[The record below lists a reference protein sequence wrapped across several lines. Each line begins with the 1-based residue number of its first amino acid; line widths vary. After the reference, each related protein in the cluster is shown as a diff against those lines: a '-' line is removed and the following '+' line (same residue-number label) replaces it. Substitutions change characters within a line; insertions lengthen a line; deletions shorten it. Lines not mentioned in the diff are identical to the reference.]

1 MFIGVASVWMGT
13 HFGPGVA
20 SGTQLNQY
28 YVGFGIP
35 GIVMTLVAMALLGFA
50 LYCSMEF
57 SRIYHA
63 YDYESWVTKLF
74 GNKYVVILF
83 DISFFVTIISARGR
97 QPQRDCHPASGL
109 LGHQL
114 LGGRRHS
121 HSRLHAAVRLRRGA
135 GAQELG
141 LHDVR
146 RRGRAA
152 AHHGAGHRRRRRDL
166 KGAVENQAANLGAD
180 MSASNWLKALWQAI
194 IYGSFQAT
202 IVANIASVADTL
214 PDRRE
219 SRRSAITGYIANT
232 GLLLILCMM
241 LFSFT
246 NVYKVTEEA
255 LPFYS
260 ILARLNM
267 GWLTT
272 VYIIVVFIA
281 VISTVVGFAFAGV
294 ARFGKYYRPQGKKQL
309 AHPVRDAAFVL
320 VLLAACA
327 AISQVGIYEP
337 RQVRLLAPRLHQPL
351 RYHPARPDTRRPQD
365 KQEVPQG
372 AQHRRPG
379 HRLITKCF
387 TSQICSKRESP
398 PASSG
403 GLFARRA

>member
-1 MFIGVASVWMGT
+1 MENTKKKGLPVFIGVASVWMGT

-83 DISFFVTIISARGR
+83 DISFFVTIISAAGGSLN
-97 QPQRDCHPASGL
+97 AIATL
-109 LGHQL
+109 LQDFWGINYWVGVGIVIVVSML
-114 LGGRRHS
+114 LCAFGAELVRKSSAYMMFVVVGV
-121 HSRLHAAVRLRRGA
+121 LLLIMALVIAAGDA
-135 GAQELG
+135 
-141 LHDVR
+141 
-146 RRGRAA
+146 
-152 AHHGAGHRRRRRDL
+152 DL

-219 SRRSAITGYIANT
+219 SRRAAITGYIANT

-246 NVYKVTEEA
+246 NVYAVTKEA

-260 ILARLNM
+260 ILARMDM

-327 AISQVGIYEP
+327 AISQVGIMNLVKYGYS
-337 RQVRLLAPRLHQPL
+337 LLGYINLFVIILPALIIGGRKISKKYLKEHNIDAPGI
-351 RYHPARPDTRRPQD
+351 D
-365 KQEVPQG
+365 
-372 AQHRRPG
+372 
-379 HRLITKCF
+379 
-387 TSQICSKRESP
+387 
-398 PASSG
+398 
-403 GLFARRA
+403 

>member
-1 MFIGVASVWMGT
+1 MENTKKKGLPVFIGVASVWMGT

-35 GIVMTLVAMALLGFA
+35 GIIMTLVAMALLGFA

-57 SRIYHA
+57 SRIYKA

-74 GNKYVVILF
+74 NNKYVVILF
-83 DISFFVTIISARGR
+83 DVSFFVTIISAAGGSLN
-97 QPQRDCHPASGL
+97 AIATL
-109 LGHQL
+109 LQDFWGINYWVGVGIVIVVSML
-114 LGGRRHS
+114 LCAFGAELVRKSSAYMMFVVVGV
-121 HSRLHAAVRLRRGA
+121 LLLIMALVIAAGDA
-135 GAQELG
+135 
-141 LHDVR
+141 
-146 RRGRAA
+146 
-152 AHHGAGHRRRRRDL
+152 DL

-219 SRRSAITGYIANT
+219 SRRAAITGYIANT
-232 GLLLILCMM
+232 GLLLVLCMM

-246 NVYKVTEEA
+246 NVYAVTNEA

-294 ARFGKYYRPQGKKQL
+294 ARFGKYYRPAGSKHL
-309 AHPVRDAAFVL
+309 AHPLRDALFVL

-327 AISQVGIYEP
+327 AISQVGIMNLVKYGYS
-337 RQVRLLAPRLHQPL
+337 LLGYINLFVIILPALILGGRKISKKYLKEHNIDAPG
-351 RYHPARPDTRRPQD
+351 
-365 KQEVPQG
+365 V
-372 AQHRRPG
+372 
-379 HRLITKCF
+379 
-387 TSQICSKRESP
+387 
-398 PASSG
+398 
-403 GLFARRA
+403 

>member
-1 MFIGVASVWMGT
+1 MENTKKKGLPVFIGVASVWMGT

-83 DISFFVTIISARGR
+83 DISFFVTIISAAGGSLN
-97 QPQRDCHPASGL
+97 AIATL
-109 LGHQL
+109 LQDFWGINYWVGVGIVIVVSML
-114 LGGRRHS
+114 LCAFGAELVRKSSAYMMFVVVGV
-121 HSRLHAAVRLRRGA
+121 LLLIMALVIAAGDA
-135 GAQELG
+135 
-141 LHDVR
+141 
-146 RRGRAA
+146 
-152 AHHGAGHRRRRRDL
+152 DL

-219 SRRSAITGYIANT
+219 SRRAAITGYIANT

-246 NVYKVTEEA
+246 NVYKVTEEP

-272 VYIIVVFIA
+272 VYIVVVFIA

-327 AISQVGIYEP
+327 AISQVGIMNLVKYGYS
-337 RQVRLLAPRLHQPL
+337 LLGYINLFVIILPALILGGRKISKKYLKEHNIDAPG
-351 RYHPARPDTRRPQD
+351 
-365 KQEVPQG
+365 V
-372 AQHRRPG
+372 
-379 HRLITKCF
+379 
-387 TSQICSKRESP
+387 
-398 PASSG
+398 
-403 GLFARRA
+403 

>member
-1 MFIGVASVWMGT
+1 MENTIKKGLPVFIGVASVWMGT

-35 GIVMTLVAMALLGFA
+35 GIIMTLVAMALLGFA

-57 SRIYHA
+57 SRIYKA

-74 GNKYVVILF
+74 NNKYVVILF
-83 DISFFVTIISARGR
+83 DVSFFVTIISAAGGSLN
-97 QPQRDCHPASGL
+97 AIATL
-109 LGHQL
+109 LQDFWGINYWVGVGIVIVVSML
-114 LGGRRHS
+114 LCAFGAELVRKSSAYMMFVVVGV
-121 HSRLHAAVRLRRGA
+121 LLLIMALVIAAGDA
-135 GAQELG
+135 
-141 LHDVR
+141 
-146 RRGRAA
+146 
-152 AHHGAGHRRRRRDL
+152 DL

-219 SRRSAITGYIANT
+219 SRRAAITGYIANT
-232 GLLLILCMM
+232 GLLLVLCMM

-246 NVYKVTEEA
+246 NVYAVTNED

-294 ARFGKYYRPQGKKQL
+294 ARFGKYYRPAGKKHL
-309 AHPVRDAAFVL
+309 AHPLRDALFVL

-327 AISQVGIYEP
+327 AISQVGIMNIVKYGYS
-337 RQVRLLAPRLHQPL
+337 LLGYINLFVIILPALIIGGRKISKKYLKEHNIDAPGI
-351 RYHPARPDTRRPQD
+351 D
-365 KQEVPQG
+365 
-372 AQHRRPG
+372 
-379 HRLITKCF
+379 
-387 TSQICSKRESP
+387 
-398 PASSG
+398 
-403 GLFARRA
+403 

>member
-1 MFIGVASVWMGT
+1 MENTKKKGLPVFIGVASVWMGT

-83 DISFFVTIISARGR
+83 DISFFVTIISAAGGSLN
-97 QPQRDCHPASGL
+97 AIATL
-109 LGHQL
+109 LQDFWGINYWVGVGIVIVVSML
-114 LGGRRHS
+114 LCAFGAELVRKSSAYMMFVVVGV
-121 HSRLHAAVRLRRGA
+121 LLLIMALVIAAGDA
-135 GAQELG
+135 
-141 LHDVR
+141 
-146 RRGRAA
+146 
-152 AHHGAGHRRRRRDL
+152 DL

-180 MSASNWLKALWQAI
+180 MGASNWLKALWQAI

-219 SRRSAITGYIANT
+219 SRRAAITGYIANT

-246 NVYKVTEEA
+246 NVYKVTEEP

-272 VYIIVVFIA
+272 VYIVVVFIA

-327 AISQVGIYEP
+327 AISQVGIMNLVKYGYS
-337 RQVRLLAPRLHQPL
+337 LLGYINLFVIILPALILGGRKISKKYLKEHNIDAPG
-351 RYHPARPDTRRPQD
+351 
-365 KQEVPQG
+365 V
-372 AQHRRPG
+372 
-379 HRLITKCF
+379 
-387 TSQICSKRESP
+387 
-398 PASSG
+398 
-403 GLFARRA
+403 

>member
-1 MFIGVASVWMGT
+1 MENTKKKGLPVFIGVASVWMGT

-57 SRIYHA
+57 SRIYKA

-74 GNKYVVILF
+74 NNKYVVILF
-83 DISFFVTIISARGR
+83 DVSFFVTIISAAGGSLN
-97 QPQRDCHPASGL
+97 AIATL
-109 LGHQL
+109 LQDFWGINYWVGVGIVIVVSML
-114 LGGRRHS
+114 LCAFGAELVRKSSAYMMFVVVGV
-121 HSRLHAAVRLRRGA
+121 LLLIMALVIAAGDA
-135 GAQELG
+135 
-141 LHDVR
+141 
-146 RRGRAA
+146 
-152 AHHGAGHRRRRRDL
+152 DL

-219 SRRSAITGYIANT
+219 SRRAAITGYIANT
-232 GLLLILCMM
+232 GLLLVLCMM

-246 NVYKVTEEA
+246 NVYAVTNEA

-267 GWLTT
+267 SWLTV

-294 ARFGKYYRPQGKKQL
+294 ASFGKYYRPADKKHL
-309 AHPVRDAAFVL
+309 AHPLRDALFVL

-327 AISQVGIYEP
+327 AISQVGIMNLVKYGYS
-337 RQVRLLAPRLHQPL
+337 LLGYINLFVIILPALIIGGRKISKKYLKEHNIDAPGI
-351 RYHPARPDTRRPQD
+351 D
-365 KQEVPQG
+365 
-372 AQHRRPG
+372 
-379 HRLITKCF
+379 
-387 TSQICSKRESP
+387 
-398 PASSG
+398 
-403 GLFARRA
+403 

>member
-1 MFIGVASVWMGT
+1 MENTKKKGLPVFIGVASVWMGT

-74 GNKYVVILF
+74 NNKYVVILF
-83 DISFFVTIISARGR
+83 DVSFFVTIISAAGGSLN
-97 QPQRDCHPASGL
+97 AIATL
-109 LGHQL
+109 LQDFWGINYWLGVGIVIVVSML
-114 LGGRRHS
+114 LCAFGAELVRKSSAYMMFVVVGV
-121 HSRLHAAVRLRRGA
+121 LLLIMALVIAAGDA
-135 GAQELG
+135 
-141 LHDVR
+141 
-146 RRGRAA
+146 
-152 AHHGAGHRRRRRDL
+152 DL

-219 SRRSAITGYIANT
+219 SRRAAITGYIANT
-232 GLLLILCMM
+232 GLLLVLCMM

-246 NVYKVTEEA
+246 NVYAVTNEA

-294 ARFGKYYRPQGKKQL
+294 ARFGKYYRPTGKKHL
-309 AHPVRDAAFVL
+309 AHPLRDALFVL

-327 AISQVGIYEP
+327 AISQVGIMNLVKYGYS
-337 RQVRLLAPRLHQPL
+337 LLGYINLFVIILPALIIGGRKISKKYLKEHNIDAPGI
-351 RYHPARPDTRRPQD
+351 D
-365 KQEVPQG
+365 
-372 AQHRRPG
+372 
-379 HRLITKCF
+379 
-387 TSQICSKRESP
+387 
-398 PASSG
+398 
-403 GLFARRA
+403 

>member
-1 MFIGVASVWMGT
+1 MENTKKKGLPVFIGVASVWMGT

-35 GIVMTLVAMALLGFA
+35 GIIMTLVAMALLGFA

-57 SRIYHA
+57 SRIYKA

-74 GNKYVVILF
+74 NNKYVVILF
-83 DISFFVTIISARGR
+83 DVSFFVTIISAAGGSLN
-97 QPQRDCHPASGL
+97 AIATL
-109 LGHQL
+109 LQDFWGINYWLGVGIVIVVSML
-114 LGGRRHS
+114 LCAFGAELVRKSSAYMMFVVVGV
-121 HSRLHAAVRLRRGA
+121 LLLIMALVIAAGDA
-135 GAQELG
+135 
-141 LHDVR
+141 
-146 RRGRAA
+146 
-152 AHHGAGHRRRRRDL
+152 DL

-219 SRRSAITGYIANT
+219 SRRAAITGYIANT
-232 GLLLILCMM
+232 GLLLVLCMM

-246 NVYKVTEEA
+246 NVYAVTNEA

-294 ARFGKYYRPQGKKQL
+294 ARFGKYYRPTGSKHL
-309 AHPVRDAAFVL
+309 AHPLRDALFVL

-327 AISQVGIYEP
+327 AISQVGIMNLVKYGYS
-337 RQVRLLAPRLHQPL
+337 LLGYINLFVIILPALILGGRKISKKYLKEHNIDAPGI
-351 RYHPARPDTRRPQD
+351 D
-365 KQEVPQG
+365 
-372 AQHRRPG
+372 
-379 HRLITKCF
+379 
-387 TSQICSKRESP
+387 
-398 PASSG
+398 
-403 GLFARRA
+403 

>member
-1 MFIGVASVWMGT
+1 MENTKKKGLPVFIGVASVWMGT

-83 DISFFVTIISARGR
+83 DISFFVTIISAAGGSLN
-97 QPQRDCHPASGL
+97 AIATL
-109 LGHQL
+109 LQDFWGINYWVGVGIVIVVSML
-114 LGGRRHS
+114 LCAFGAELVRKSSAYMMFVVVGV
-121 HSRLHAAVRLRRGA
+121 LLLIMALVIAAGDA
-135 GAQELG
+135 
-141 LHDVR
+141 
-146 RRGRAA
+146 
-152 AHHGAGHRRRRRDL
+152 DL

-294 ARFGKYYRPQGKKQL
+294 ARFGKYYRPQGKKHL
-309 AHPVRDAAFVL
+309 AHPVRDAIFVL

-327 AISQVGIYEP
+327 AISQVGIMKLVKYGYS
-337 RQVRLLAPRLHQPL
+337 LLGYINLPVIVLPALIIGGRKISKKYLKEHNIDAPGI
-351 RYHPARPDTRRPQD
+351 D
-365 KQEVPQG
+365 
-372 AQHRRPG
+372 
-379 HRLITKCF
+379 
-387 TSQICSKRESP
+387 
-398 PASSG
+398 
-403 GLFARRA
+403 

>member
-1 MFIGVASVWMGT
+1 MENTKKKGLPVFIGVASVWMGT

-83 DISFFVTIISARGR
+83 DISFFVTIISAAGGSLN
-97 QPQRDCHPASGL
+97 AIATL
-109 LGHQL
+109 LQDFWGINYWVGVGIVIVVSML
-114 LGGRRHS
+114 LCAFGAELVRKSSAYMMFVVVGV
-121 HSRLHAAVRLRRGA
+121 LLLIMALVIAAGDA
-135 GAQELG
+135 
-141 LHDVR
+141 
-146 RRGRAA
+146 
-152 AHHGAGHRRRRRDL
+152 DL

-219 SRRSAITGYIANT
+219 SRRAAITGYIANT
-232 GLLLILCMM
+232 GLLLVLCMM

-246 NVYKVTEEA
+246 NVYAVTNEA

-260 ILARLNM
+260 ILDRLNM

-327 AISQVGIYEP
+327 AISQVGIMNLVKYGYS
-337 RQVRLLAPRLHQPL
+337 LLGYINLFVIILPALILGGRKISRKYLKEHNIDAPG
-351 RYHPARPDTRRPQD
+351 
-365 KQEVPQG
+365 V
-372 AQHRRPG
+372 
-379 HRLITKCF
+379 
-387 TSQICSKRESP
+387 
-398 PASSG
+398 
-403 GLFARRA
+403 

>member
-1 MFIGVASVWMGT
+1 MENTKKKGLPVFIGVASVWMGT

-83 DISFFVTIISARGR
+83 DISFFVTIISAAGGSLN
-97 QPQRDCHPASGL
+97 AIATL
-109 LGHQL
+109 LQDFWGINYWVGVGIVIVVSML
-114 LGGRRHS
+114 LCAFGAELVRKSSAYMMFVVVGV
-121 HSRLHAAVRLRRGA
+121 LLLIMALVIAAGDA
-135 GAQELG
+135 
-141 LHDVR
+141 
-146 RRGRAA
+146 
-152 AHHGAGHRRRRRDL
+152 DL

-219 SRRSAITGYIANT
+219 SRRAAITGYIANT

-246 NVYKVTEEA
+246 NVYAVTKEA

-327 AISQVGIYEP
+327 AISQVGIMNLVKYGYS
-337 RQVRLLAPRLHQPL
+337 LLGYINLFVIILPALILGGRKISKKYLKEHNIDAPGI
-351 RYHPARPDTRRPQD
+351 D
-365 KQEVPQG
+365 
-372 AQHRRPG
+372 
-379 HRLITKCF
+379 
-387 TSQICSKRESP
+387 
-398 PASSG
+398 
-403 GLFARRA
+403 

>member
-1 MFIGVASVWMGT
+1 M
-13 HFGPGVA
+13 
-20 SGTQLNQY
+20 
-28 YVGFGIP
+28 
-35 GIVMTLVAMALLGFA
+35 
-50 LYCSMEF
+50 
-57 SRIYHA
+57 
-63 YDYESWVTKLF
+63 
-74 GNKYVVILF
+74 
-83 DISFFVTIISARGR
+83 
-97 QPQRDCHPASGL
+97 
-109 LGHQL
+109 
-114 LGGRRHS
+114 
-121 HSRLHAAVRLRRGA
+121 
-135 GAQELG
+135 
-141 LHDVR
+141 
-146 RRGRAA
+146 
-152 AHHGAGHRRRRRDL
+152 
-166 KGAVENQAANLGAD
+166 ENQAANLGAD

-327 AISQVGIYEP
+327 AISQVGIMNLVKYGYS
-337 RQVRLLAPRLHQPL
+337 LLGYINLFVIILPALILGGRKISKKYLKEHNIDAPGI
-351 RYHPARPDTRRPQD
+351 D
-365 KQEVPQG
+365 
-372 AQHRRPG
+372 
-379 HRLITKCF
+379 
-387 TSQICSKRESP
+387 
-398 PASSG
+398 
-403 GLFARRA
+403 

>member
-1 MFIGVASVWMGT
+1 MENTKKKGLPVFIGVASVWMGT

-35 GIVMTLVAMALLGFA
+35 GIIMTLVAMALLGFA

-83 DISFFVTIISARGR
+83 DISFFVTIISAAGGSLN
-97 QPQRDCHPASGL
+97 AIATL
-109 LGHQL
+109 LQDFWGINYWVGVGIVIVVSML
-114 LGGRRHS
+114 LCAFGAELVRKSSAYMMFVVVGV
-121 HSRLHAAVRLRRGA
+121 LLLIMALVIAAGDA
-135 GAQELG
+135 
-141 LHDVR
+141 
-146 RRGRAA
+146 
-152 AHHGAGHRRRRRDL
+152 DL

-219 SRRSAITGYIANT
+219 SRRAAITGYIANT

-246 NVYKVTEEA
+246 NVYAVTKEA

-272 VYIIVVFIA
+272 VYIVVVFIA

-327 AISQVGIYEP
+327 AISQVGIMNLVKYGYS
-337 RQVRLLAPRLHQPL
+337 LLGYINLFVIILPALILGGRKISKKYLKEHNIDAPG
-351 RYHPARPDTRRPQD
+351 
-365 KQEVPQG
+365 V
-372 AQHRRPG
+372 
-379 HRLITKCF
+379 
-387 TSQICSKRESP
+387 
-398 PASSG
+398 
-403 GLFARRA
+403 

>member
-1 MFIGVASVWMGT
+1 MENTKKKGLPVFIGVASVWMGT

-35 GIVMTLVAMALLGFA
+35 GIIMTLVAMALLGFA

-83 DISFFVTIISARGR
+83 DISFFVTIISAAGGSLN
-97 QPQRDCHPASGL
+97 AIATL
-109 LGHQL
+109 LQDFWGINYWVGVGIVIVVSML
-114 LGGRRHS
+114 LCAFGAELVRKSSAYMMFVVVGV
-121 HSRLHAAVRLRRGA
+121 LLLIMALVIAAGDA
-135 GAQELG
+135 
-141 LHDVR
+141 
-146 RRGRAA
+146 
-152 AHHGAGHRRRRRDL
+152 DL

-219 SRRSAITGYIANT
+219 SRRAAITGYIANT
-232 GLLLILCMM
+232 GLLLVLCMM

-246 NVYKVTEEA
+246 NVYAVTNEA

-267 GWLTT
+267 SWLTV

-294 ARFGKYYRPQGKKQL
+294 ARFGKYYRPAGKKHL
-309 AHPVRDAAFVL
+309 AHPLRDALFVL

-327 AISQVGIYEP
+327 AISQVGIMNIVKYGY
-337 RQVRLLAPRLHQPL
+337 QLLGYINLFVIVLPALIIGGRKISKKYLKEHNIDAPGI
-351 RYHPARPDTRRPQD
+351 D
-365 KQEVPQG
+365 
-372 AQHRRPG
+372 
-379 HRLITKCF
+379 
-387 TSQICSKRESP
+387 
-398 PASSG
+398 
-403 GLFARRA
+403 

>member
-1 MFIGVASVWMGT
+1 MENTKKKGLPVFIGVASVWMGT

-35 GIVMTLVAMALLGFA
+35 GIIMTLVAMALLGFA

-57 SRIYHA
+57 SRIYKA

-74 GNKYVVILF
+74 NNKYVVILF
-83 DISFFVTIISARGR
+83 DVSFFVTIISAAGGSLN
-97 QPQRDCHPASGL
+97 AIATL
-109 LGHQL
+109 LQDFWGINYWVGVGIVIVVSML
-114 LGGRRHS
+114 LCAFGAELVRKSSAYMMFVVVGV
-121 HSRLHAAVRLRRGA
+121 LLLIMALVIAAGDA
-135 GAQELG
+135 
-141 LHDVR
+141 
-146 RRGRAA
+146 
-152 AHHGAGHRRRRRDL
+152 DL

-219 SRRSAITGYIANT
+219 SRRAAITGYIANT

-327 AISQVGIYEP
+327 AISQVGIMNLVKYGYS
-337 RQVRLLAPRLHQPL
+337 LLGYINLFVIILPALILGGRKISKKYLKEHNIDAPGI
-351 RYHPARPDTRRPQD
+351 D
-365 KQEVPQG
+365 
-372 AQHRRPG
+372 
-379 HRLITKCF
+379 
-387 TSQICSKRESP
+387 
-398 PASSG
+398 
-403 GLFARRA
+403 

>member
-1 MFIGVASVWMGT
+1 MENTKKKGLPVFIGVASVWMGT

-35 GIVMTLVAMALLGFA
+35 GIIMTLVAMALLGFA

-83 DISFFVTIISARGR
+83 DISFFVTIISAAGGSLN
-97 QPQRDCHPASGL
+97 AIATL
-109 LGHQL
+109 LQDFWGINYWVGVGIVIVVSML
-114 LGGRRHS
+114 LCAFGAELVRKSSAYMMFVVVGV
-121 HSRLHAAVRLRRGA
+121 LLLIMALVIAAGDA
-135 GAQELG
+135 
-141 LHDVR
+141 
-146 RRGRAA
+146 
-152 AHHGAGHRRRRRDL
+152 DL

-219 SRRSAITGYIANT
+219 SKRAAITGYIANT
-232 GLLLILCMM
+232 GLLIILCMM

-327 AISQVGIYEP
+327 AISQVGIMNLVKYGYS
-337 RQVRLLAPRLHQPL
+337 LLGYINLFVIILPALILGGRKISKKYLKEHNIDAPG
-351 RYHPARPDTRRPQD
+351 
-365 KQEVPQG
+365 V
-372 AQHRRPG
+372 
-379 HRLITKCF
+379 
-387 TSQICSKRESP
+387 
-398 PASSG
+398 
-403 GLFARRA
+403 

>member
-1 MFIGVASVWMGT
+1 MENTKKKGLPVFIGVASVWMGT

-35 GIVMTLVAMALLGFA
+35 GIIMTLVAMALLGFA

-57 SRIYHA
+57 SRIYKA

-74 GNKYVVILF
+74 NNKYVVILF
-83 DISFFVTIISARGR
+83 DVSFFVTIISAAGGSLN
-97 QPQRDCHPASGL
+97 AIATL
-109 LGHQL
+109 LQDFWGINYWIGVGIVIVVSML
-114 LGGRRHS
+114 LCAFGAELVRKSSAYMMFVVVGV
-121 HSRLHAAVRLRRGA
+121 LLLIMALVIAAGDA
-135 GAQELG
+135 
-141 LHDVR
+141 
-146 RRGRAA
+146 
-152 AHHGAGHRRRRRDL
+152 DL

-219 SRRSAITGYIANT
+219 SRRAAITGYIANT
-232 GLLLILCMM
+232 GLLLVLCMM

-246 NVYKVTEEA
+246 NVYAVTNEA

-267 GWLTT
+267 SWLTV

-294 ARFGKYYRPQGKKQL
+294 ARFGKYYRPTGSKHL
-309 AHPVRDAAFVL
+309 AHPLRDALFVL

-327 AISQVGIYEP
+327 AISQVGIMNLVKYGYS
-337 RQVRLLAPRLHQPL
+337 LLGYINLFVIILPALIIGGRKISKKYLKEHNIDAPGI
-351 RYHPARPDTRRPQD
+351 D
-365 KQEVPQG
+365 
-372 AQHRRPG
+372 
-379 HRLITKCF
+379 
-387 TSQICSKRESP
+387 
-398 PASSG
+398 
-403 GLFARRA
+403 

>member
-1 MFIGVASVWMGT
+1 MENTKKKGLPVFIGVASVWMGT

-74 GNKYVVILF
+74 NNKYVVILF
-83 DISFFVTIISARGR
+83 DISFFVTIISAAGGSLN
-97 QPQRDCHPASGL
+97 AIATL
-109 LGHQL
+109 LQDFWGINYWVGVGIVIVVSML
-114 LGGRRHS
+114 LCAFGAELVRKSSAYMMFVVVGV
-121 HSRLHAAVRLRRGA
+121 LLLIMALVIAAGDA
-135 GAQELG
+135 
-141 LHDVR
+141 
-146 RRGRAA
+146 
-152 AHHGAGHRRRRRDL
+152 DL

-219 SRRSAITGYIANT
+219 SRRAAITGYIANT
-232 GLLLILCMM
+232 GLLLVLCMM

-246 NVYKVTEEA
+246 NVYAVTNEA

-267 GWLTT
+267 SWLTV

-294 ARFGKYYRPQGKKQL
+294 ARFGKYYRPTGKKHL
-309 AHPVRDAAFVL
+309 AHPLRDALFVL

-327 AISQVGIYEP
+327 AISQVGIMNLVKYGYS
-337 RQVRLLAPRLHQPL
+337 LLGYINLFVIILPALIIGGRKISKKYLKEHNIDAPGI
-351 RYHPARPDTRRPQD
+351 D
-365 KQEVPQG
+365 
-372 AQHRRPG
+372 
-379 HRLITKCF
+379 
-387 TSQICSKRESP
+387 
-398 PASSG
+398 
-403 GLFARRA
+403 

>member
-1 MFIGVASVWMGT
+1 MENTKKKGLPVFIGVASVWMGT

-35 GIVMTLVAMALLGFA
+35 GIIMTLVAMALLGFA

-83 DISFFVTIISARGR
+83 DISFFVTIISAAGGSLN
-97 QPQRDCHPASGL
+97 AIATL
-109 LGHQL
+109 LQDFWGINYWVGVGIVIVVSML
-114 LGGRRHS
+114 LCAFGAELVRKSSAYMMFVVVGV
-121 HSRLHAAVRLRRGA
+121 LLLIMALVIAAGDA
-135 GAQELG
+135 
-141 LHDVR
+141 
-146 RRGRAA
+146 
-152 AHHGAGHRRRRRDL
+152 DL

-219 SRRSAITGYIANT
+219 SRRAAITGYIANT
-232 GLLLILCMM
+232 GLLLVLCMM

-246 NVYKVTEEA
+246 NVYAVTNEA

-294 ARFGKYYRPQGKKQL
+294 ARFGKYYRPTGRKHL
-309 AHPVRDAAFVL
+309 AHPLRDALFVL

-327 AISQVGIYEP
+327 AISQVGIMNLVKYGYS
-337 RQVRLLAPRLHQPL
+337 LLGYINLFVIILPALILGGRKISKKYLKEHNIDAPGI
-351 RYHPARPDTRRPQD
+351 D
-365 KQEVPQG
+365 
-372 AQHRRPG
+372 
-379 HRLITKCF
+379 
-387 TSQICSKRESP
+387 
-398 PASSG
+398 
-403 GLFARRA
+403 

>member
-1 MFIGVASVWMGT
+1 MENTKKKGLPVFIGVASVWMGT

-83 DISFFVTIISARGR
+83 DISFFVTIISAAGGSLN
-97 QPQRDCHPASGL
+97 AIATL
-109 LGHQL
+109 LQDFWGINYWVGVGIVIVVSML
-114 LGGRRHS
+114 LCAFGAELVRKSSAYMMFVVVGV
-121 HSRLHAAVRLRRGA
+121 LLLIMALVIAAGDA
-135 GAQELG
+135 
-141 LHDVR
+141 
-146 RRGRAA
+146 
-152 AHHGAGHRRRRRDL
+152 DL

-219 SRRSAITGYIANT
+219 SRRAAITGYIANT

-246 NVYKVTEEA
+246 NVYAVTKEA

-267 GWLTT
+267 GWLTV

-294 ARFGKYYRPQGKKQL
+294 ARFGKYYRPAGKKHL
-309 AHPVRDAAFVL
+309 AHPLRDALFVL

-327 AISQVGIYEP
+327 AISQVGIMNL
-337 RQVRLLAPRLHQPL
+337 VRYGYSLLGYINLFVIVLPALIIGGRKISKKYLKEHNIDAPGI
-351 RYHPARPDTRRPQD
+351 D
-365 KQEVPQG
+365 
-372 AQHRRPG
+372 
-379 HRLITKCF
+379 
-387 TSQICSKRESP
+387 
-398 PASSG
+398 
-403 GLFARRA
+403 

>member
-1 MFIGVASVWMGT
+1 MENTKKKGLPVFIGVASVWMGT

-35 GIVMTLVAMALLGFA
+35 GIIMTLVAMALLGFA

-57 SRIYHA
+57 SRIYKA

-74 GNKYVVILF
+74 NNKYVVILF
-83 DISFFVTIISARGR
+83 DVSFFVTIISAAGGSLN
-97 QPQRDCHPASGL
+97 AIATL
-109 LGHQL
+109 LQDFWGINYWVGVGIVIVVSML
-114 LGGRRHS
+114 LCAFGAELVRKSSAYMMFVVVGV
-121 HSRLHAAVRLRRGA
+121 LLLIMALVIAAGDA
-135 GAQELG
+135 
-141 LHDVR
+141 
-146 RRGRAA
+146 
-152 AHHGAGHRRRRRDL
+152 DL

-219 SRRSAITGYIANT
+219 SRRAAITGYIANT
-232 GLLLILCMM
+232 GLLLVLCMM

-246 NVYKVTEEA
+246 NVYAVTNEA

-294 ARFGKYYRPQGKKQL
+294 ARFGKYYRPAGRKHL
-309 AHPVRDAAFVL
+309 AHPLRDALFVL

-327 AISQVGIYEP
+327 AISQVGIMNIVKYGY
-337 RQVRLLAPRLHQPL
+337 QLLGYINLFVIVLPALIIGGRKISKKYLKEHNIDAPGI
-351 RYHPARPDTRRPQD
+351 D
-365 KQEVPQG
+365 
-372 AQHRRPG
+372 
-379 HRLITKCF
+379 
-387 TSQICSKRESP
+387 
-398 PASSG
+398 
-403 GLFARRA
+403 

>member
-1 MFIGVASVWMGT
+1 MENTKKKGLPVFIGVASVWMGT

-83 DISFFVTIISARGR
+83 DISFFVTIISAAGGSLN
-97 QPQRDCHPASGL
+97 AIATL
-109 LGHQL
+109 LQDFWGINYWVGVGIVIVVSML
-114 LGGRRHS
+114 LCAFGAELVRKSSAYMMFVVVGV
-121 HSRLHAAVRLRRGA
+121 LLLIMALVIAAGDA
-135 GAQELG
+135 
-141 LHDVR
+141 
-146 RRGRAA
+146 
-152 AHHGAGHRRRRRDL
+152 DL

-180 MSASNWLKALWQAI
+180 MGASNWLKALWQAI

-219 SRRSAITGYIANT
+219 SRRAAITGYIANT

-246 NVYKVTEEA
+246 NVYKVTEEP

-327 AISQVGIYEP
+327 AISQVGIMNLVKYGYS
-337 RQVRLLAPRLHQPL
+337 LLGYINLFVIILPALILGGRKISKKYLKEHNIDAPG
-351 RYHPARPDTRRPQD
+351 
-365 KQEVPQG
+365 V
-372 AQHRRPG
+372 
-379 HRLITKCF
+379 
-387 TSQICSKRESP
+387 
-398 PASSG
+398 
-403 GLFARRA
+403 